1 MDVPDCVA
9 FERLLILA
17 RAGDVEARGTLLEYY
32 RNYLTV
38 LARMQIGRRLQGKT
52 DPADMVQETFLEAH
66 RRFDQFHGVAEAE
79 LIGWLRCILGGQ
91 IAHLVRRYLGT
102 KRRDV
107 RLEREIT
114 DDLDRA
120 SHALGLD
127 LLARGSS
134 PSQQAA
140 RRESAVMLADALE
153 QLPDDY
159 REVLVL
165 RHLEGLAFP
174 DVSRRMGRTL
184 DSVEKLWVRALDRL
198 RGSLGVMS

>member
-1 MDVPDCVA
+1 MGAPDSVA
-9 FERLLILA
+9 FEPLLILA

-66 RRFDQFHGVAEAE
+66 RRFNQFHGVAEAE
-79 LIGWLRCILGGQ
+79 LVGWLRSILGGQ
-91 IAHLVRRYLGT
+91 LAHLVRRYLGT

-114 DDLDRA
+114 DDLDRS
-120 SHALGLD
+120 SHALGRD